1 MVCRTWDSSVMS
13 KTKVLAFNSQFK
25 RLAELHAKYGVQG
38 QYQNHSGNGVGGSVW
53 ELLFLLEGIDSRHI
67 GIQYDL
73 RHAMVEG
80 YMSWENGFE
89 VVKDKI
95 TSLDIKDFKW
105 KDSAGKDAPVTVPL
119 GSGNVEFMKITH
131 SAAFQ
136 SPGVPKILH
145 VEYDLGGAE
154 LGSATPSLAPKAILK
169 AIAKDVEYYGREL
182 LV

>member
-38 QYQNHSGNGVGGSVW
+38 HYQNHSGNGVGGSVW
-53 ELLFLLEGIDSRHI
+53 ELLFLLEGIDSQHI

-89 VVKDKI
+89 VIKDRI
-95 TSLDIKDFKW
+95 TTLDIKDFKW
-105 KDSAGKDAPVTVPL
+105 EDSAGKDIPVTVPV
-119 GSGNVEFMKITH
+119 GHGNVDFERITA
-131 SAAFQ
+131 SAAFK
-136 SPGVPKILH
+136 SPQVPKILH
-145 VEYDLGGAE
+145 VEHDLGGAE
-154 LGSATPSLAPKAILK
+154 HGSKTPSLAPQEILQ
-169 AIAKDVEYYGREL
+169 AVAKDVDYYEREFFE
-182 LV
+182 